1 MSKLSRY
8 CILILAILCLVIILQ
23 NMATVSVVFLF
34 WQFSMPRAV
43 LIALMLVI
51 GLLIGLLLKNHRK

>member
-23 NMATVSVVFLF
+23 NMATVSVAFLF

>member
-1 MSKLSRY
+1 MSKLSKY
-8 CILILAILCLVIILQ
+8 FILILAVLSLVVILQ
-23 NMATVSVVFLF
+23 NMAIVSVAFLF

-43 LIALMLVI
+43 LICLMLVI